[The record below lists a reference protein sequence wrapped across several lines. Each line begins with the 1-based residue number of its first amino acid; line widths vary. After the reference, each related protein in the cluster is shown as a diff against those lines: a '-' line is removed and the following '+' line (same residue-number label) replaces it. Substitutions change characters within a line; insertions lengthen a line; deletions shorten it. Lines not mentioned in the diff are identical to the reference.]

1 MSARGGAASGLAA
14 TGAPRGRAGDAGRGG
29 AGGLTARVLA
39 GLLFAAL
46 TGPAWAQDPGGPAG
60 ATGAT
65 GATGAGEPPE
75 AELPLLDEGD
85 EPAEPSEATEALRQA
100 LEAARAA
107 RPTSKDG
114 MPVMNTTCPGVE
126 EFGGTPEERAGYCQ
140 LGDGSIP
147 EQERYVAVRTWADK
161 ALRADPS
168 SFRAHFLMGAAQH
181 LGEGNLPKSLFHLER
196 ADKLLTA
203 QEGRFPA
210 PNSQGWSVLRRILLE
225 LVYVHGEMDH
235 HEDKVRLVDL
245 VQERLGLDYSALKA
259 WPLMKLKRWDEARVI
274 ARQSIEGSEDH
285 SYWRSV
291 GLTALCAI
299 ESELRNRQAAYDAC
313 LAAAQPVMRDPHDGG
328 VALSNAA
335 SASVEMFK
343 FDEAE
348 RLWLESTKRD
358 IEGTINPWGRL
369 THLYLREGRMAEAL
383 SALREMRTYRMARP
397 AYFDQ
402 QDQADAELTGAALL
416 LIAGRTEDA
425 HRITSRV
432 AERPDRQGTSSAA
445 FEQNQGGNFIFDR
458 VTKLDVARRLEE
470 RAVSAPWRE
479 ALALRGRAAKL
490 RLDAWALGRRAATI
504 LADPER
510 LVTTLRPECPG
521 SIEMPAWLDA
531 DVIEIV
537 GPGVA
542 LAAIAQARKEE
553 TLPEHLAEPVFAAL
567 EAEAYLQQ
575 GDDTRA
581 LARADVA
588 VKGLLPA
595 EALLR
600 ARAGAVGAEA
610 ARRLGRYAEAVALL
624 GQVLTVDPGVIRRLG
639 HVLPVELVAVEDTPA
654 VREAKAALERSPL
667 FDVGTWGYRLELSEA
682 SVALMLPDGSEVT
695 RVPVKKGGPRD
706 DEALAR
712 RIARA
717 AHEDLLVPQVDVTQA
732 DIRSL
737 DGGLGGGGRAS
748 ERAKSV
754 LEEVLEAPPSGP

>member
-1 MSARGGAASGLAA
+1 VSARGEVAPGLAA
-14 TGAPRGRAGDAGRGG
+14 GRRTCASEGYGGPQRAGRRVVALWLVALAG
-29 AGGLTARVLA
+29 AG
-39 GLLFAAL
+39 AA
-46 TGPAWAQDPGGPAG
+46 PAWAQDPAGPSV
-60 ATGAT
+60 
-65 GATGAGEPPE
+65 GEPPE

-85 EPAEPSEATEALRQA
+85 EPAEPGEAAEALRQA
-100 LEAARAA
+100 IEAARGA

-114 MPVMNTTCPGVE
+114 MPVMDTTCPGAD

-161 ALRADPS
+161 ALRADATS
-168 SFRAHFLMGAAQH
+168 YRAHFLMGAAQH

-196 ADKLLTA
+196 ADTLLTE

-210 PNSQGWSVLRRILLE
+210 PNSQGWSVLRRVLLE

-235 HEDKVRLVDL
+235 HEDKVRFVDQ

-259 WPLMKLKRWDEARVI
+259 WPLMKLKRWEEARVI

-348 RLWLESTKRD
+348 RLWLESAKRD

-470 RAVSAPWRE
+470 RAGSAPWRE
-479 ALALRGRAAKL
+479 ALALRAKAAKL

-521 SIEMPAWLDA
+521 SLEMPAWLDA

-542 LAAIAQARKEE
+542 LAAIAEARKEE

-575 GDDTRA
+575 GDDARA
-581 LARADVA
+581 LARAEIA
-588 VKGLLPA
+588 IKGLLPA

-600 ARAGAVGAEA
+600 ARAPVRWAPRPRGAWGATPRPWPCWVRSSPSIPASSGASVTCCQWSSWRSRTRPRCARPRPRLRARRCSRWARRAIGSSCPRPRWRSCCPTA
-610 ARRLGRYAEAVALL
+610 ARS
-624 GQVLTVDPGVIRRLG
+624 
-639 HVLPVELVAVEDTPA
+639 PA
-654 VREAKAALERSPL
+654 WR
-667 FDVGTWGYRLELSEA
+667 
-682 SVALMLPDGSEVT
+682 
-695 RVPVKKGGPRD
+695 
-706 DEALAR
+706 
-712 RIARA
+712 
-717 AHEDLLVPQVDVTQA
+717 
-732 DIRSL
+732 
-737 DGGLGGGGRAS
+737 
-748 ERAKSV
+748 
-754 LEEVLEAPPSGP
+754 

>member
-1 MSARGGAASGLAA
+1 MSARGEVAPGLAA
-14 TGAPRGRAGDAGRGG
+14 GRG
-29 AGGLTARVLA
+29 TAPHQAVPWPPRAMRGVVVLA
-39 GLLFAAL
+39 LVALAGVSVAA
-46 TGPAWAQDPGGPAG
+46 PASAQDPAGPSV
-60 ATGAT
+60 
-65 GATGAGEPPE
+65 GEPPE

-85 EPAEPSEATEALRQA
+85 EPAEPGEAAEALRQA
-100 LEAARAA
+100 IEAARGA

-114 MPVMNTTCPGVE
+114 MPVMDTTCPGAE

-140 LGDGSIP
+140 LGDGSTT

-161 ALRADPS
+161 ALRADPTS
-168 SFRAHFLMGAAQH
+168 YRAHFLMGAAQH

-196 ADKLLTA
+196 ADALLTA

-235 HEDKVRLVDL
+235 HEDKVRFVDQ
-245 VQERLGLDYSALKA
+245 VQERLGLDFSALKA
-259 WPLMKLKRWDEARVI
+259 WPLMKLKRWEEARVI

-348 RLWLESTKRD
+348 RLWLESAKRD

-470 RAVSAPWRE
+470 RAGSAPWRE
-479 ALALRGRAAKL
+479 ALALRAKAAKL

-521 SIEMPAWLDA
+521 SLEMPAWLDA

-542 LAAIAQARKEE
+542 LAAIAEARKEE

-575 GDDTRA
+575 GDDARA
-581 LARADVA
+581 LARAEIG

-610 ARRLGRYAEAVALL
+610 ARRMGRYAEAVALL
-624 GQVLTVDPGVIRRLG
+624 GPVLTIDPGVIRRLG

-654 VREAKAALERSPL
+654 VREAKAALESSPL
-667 FDVGTWGYRLELSEA
+667 FEVGTSGYRLELSEA
-682 SVALMLPDGSEVT
+682 SVALMLPDGSEIT
-695 RVPVKKGGPRD
+695 RVAVKKAGPRD
-706 DEALAR
+706 DEAVAR
-712 RIARA
+712 RIARS
-717 AHEDLLVPQVDVTQA
+717 AHEDLLVPQVDVTQS

-754 LEEVLEAPPSGP
+754 LEEVLEAPPSAP